1 MGHHERRI
9 QHSSKV
15 KGSIVKG
22 ITVDNSKKSS
32 RLSVHTVLICLLS
45 IAAAWVLVFWQG
57 VTTAVDIWISSDV
70 FNHCLFVLPGAIYLA
85 YLKRSEL
92 DVSDVMPNYFVLV
105 LCVGSLFLYAI
116 GLAGNVQL
124 FMHVATFTFLPLSI
138 WAIIGNRLAYKILFP
153 LVFILFCIPIGEE
166 LVPALQEV
174 TADMSMVMLN
184 WSGIPVYRSGLY
196 IEIPQGQFLVA
207 EACSGISFFIASIV
221 IGSLYAYLNMQSA
234 KRRIVFVLISI
245 LFPVIANGIRVFGII
260 LTAYHTDMEYA
271 AGADHLIYGWIF
283 FSLVLVCL
291 LGIGELIREKHFT
304 GDMSKTKSETEVAY
318 SSRISVKTCYQ
329 SSFVTVTLMLI
340 FLVWF
345 NLISGQLNQSQN
357 APVIDINLSNLLEV
371 KQGLS
376 TENYGSTWKPE
387 FNQPYQE
394 IQFIKELNG
403 VPVDVYVVWYPAG
416 HGELINTQNRLYAEK
431 SWTLESKRGVQLDDG
446 KDMNLSIIVNPQGT
460 RLLSYWYLIDGKL
473 FTNNRK
479 AKLYEIYQILMGSYV
494 GSGLIA
500 ISQTT
505 DNVSLQKDTET
516 FVALTQDNI
525 ELLSQY
531 FDFK

>member
-1 MGHHERRI
+1 MTGA
-9 QHSSKV
+9 
-15 KGSIVKG
+15 IVKG
-22 ITVDNSKKSS
+22 ITVDNSKNSS
-32 RLSVHTVLICLLS
+32 KLSVNAVLICLLC

-57 VTTAVDIWISSDV
+57 VTTAVDIWMSSDV
-70 FNHCLFVLPGAIYLA
+70 FNHCLFVLPGAVFLA

-92 DVSDVMPNYFVLV
+92 DASGVKPNYFVLV
-105 LCVGSLFLYAI
+105 LCLGSLILYAI

-234 KRRIVFVLISI
+234 KRRIVFVFISI
-245 LFPVIANGIRVFGII
+245 LFPVIANAIRVFGII
-260 LTAYHTDMEYA
+260 LTAYLTDMEYA

-291 LGIGELIREKHFT
+291 LGIGELIREKQFT
-304 GDMSKTKSETEVAY
+304 AATSKTETEIKAAS

-329 SSFVTVTLMLI
+329 SAIITVTLMLV

-345 NLISGQLNQSQN
+345 NLIIGQLNQSQN
-357 APVIDINLSNLLEV
+357 APVIDINLSDLLEA
-371 KQGLS
+371 KQ
-376 TENYGSTWKPE
+376 
-387 FNQPYQE
+387 
-394 IQFIKELNG
+394 
-403 VPVDVYVVWYPAG
+403 
-416 HGELINTQNRLYAEK
+416 
-431 SWTLESKRGVQLDDG
+431 
-446 KDMNLSIIVNPQGT
+446 
-460 RLLSYWYLIDGKL
+460 
-473 FTNNRK
+473 
-479 AKLYEIYQILMGSYV
+479 
-494 GSGLIA
+494 A
-500 ISQTT
+500 IH
-505 DNVSLQKDTET
+505 
-516 FVALTQDNI
+516 
-525 ELLSQY
+525 
-531 FDFK
+531 